1 MPGKKEPNGGDFPW
15 NSGGHVDD
23 EQGRKEDL
31 QLPGNSVRAA
41 TTWQPEVQEA
51 GTCQQLVGNSQLQ
64 ERSEEMSSATCALSR
79 QKIHGCW
86 FGGLSLPQCL
96 HKSKTEVGLFLKIQL
111 FIIPF
116 IRPKQGLETERL
128 LPSTNEKEDLLPVSR
143 RTPLESSLKIFVAD
157 TFFATY
163 IH

>member
-1 MPGKKEPNGGDFPW
+1 MSLFVTLCFPVKVDNSLVRFCLFSWSLVVTALLSGAAAILICRQIIWENKDRKTEIYPFLQSDGTVPGKKEPNGGDFPW

-23 EQGRKEDL
+23 EQGGKEDL

-51 GTCQQLVGNSQLQ
+51 RTCQQLVGKSQLQ

-86 FGGLSLPQCL
+86 FRGLSLP
-96 HKSKTEVGLFLKIQL
+96 
-111 FIIPF
+111 
-116 IRPKQGLETERL
+116 
-128 LPSTNEKEDLLPVSR
+128 
-143 RTPLESSLKIFVAD
+143 
-157 TFFATY
+157 
-163 IH
+163 